1 MKSYFILNF
10 LSLFRVFSTDY
21 SIFNFT
27 NMKQIFSIVSAS
39 FIAFSTL
46 AQGIKMPA
54 PSPSQTIKQDFAL
67 SHIEVSYSRP
77 VMKGR
82 VIFGDLVPFG
92 KVWRTGA
99 NNATR
104 ITFGE
109 DVKVGGVAVKAGSYA
124 LYTIPDKTEWEV
136 ILNKSTQ
143 NWGSNGYDK
152 ADDVARFK
160 VKPMALAQSV
170 ESFTIQLADVV
181 NNKANVQIMWE
192 KTGVSFPV
200 EADIDTK
207 IMAQI
212 NTAMNVDSKPYFQA
226 ASYYFEA
233 GKDLKQAAT
242 WAAKAVEAQPKA
254 YWVVLLQARI
264 LAQMGDK
271 KGALEASNRSLAL
284 AKEAG
289 NEDYVALNQKLQ
301 ATLK

>member
-1 MKSYFILNF
+1 
-10 LSLFRVFSTDY
+10 
-21 SIFNFT
+21 
-27 NMKQIFSIVSAS
+27 MKQLLGLVSAS
-39 FIAFSTL
+39 LLAFSSM

-54 PSPSQTIKQDFAL
+54 PSPTQTIKQDFAL
-67 SHIEVSYSRP
+67 SHIEVTYSRP

-82 VIFGDLVPFG
+82 VIFGDLVPYG

-109 DVKVGGVAVKAGSYA
+109 DVTIGGVAVKAGSYA
-124 LYTIPDKTEWEV
+124 LYSIPDRSEWEI

-160 VKPMALAQSV
+160 VKPMALAQAV
-170 ESFTIQLADVV
+170 ESFTIQIADVA
-181 NNKANVQIMWE
+181 NNQANVQIMWD
-192 KTGVSFPV
+192 KTGVSIPV
-200 EADIDTK
+200 VADIDSK

-212 NTAMNVDSKPYFQA
+212 NTAMNVDTKPYFQA

-233 GKDLKQAAT
+233 GKDLKKASE

-264 LAQMGDK
+264 YAQMGDK
-271 KGALEASNRSLAL
+271 KAALEASNRSLAL

-289 NEDYVALNQKLQ
+289 NEDYIALNQKLQ